1 MSSILFDKS
10 LISRYDKTGP
20 RYTSYP
26 TAVQFHEGFTEDEY
40 TDIARQTNEDLIPLP
55 LSLYF
60 HLPFCDT
67 VCFYCACNKVI
78 TKNRNHADSYLTAMH
93 REIEIEAEL
102 FDKDRVVKQLHWGG
116 GTPTFISNKQMS
128 DLMQVTRKHFNLLE
142 DDSGEYAVEID
153 PREANYETIVLLR
166 DIGFNRMS
174 IGVQDFDPD
183 VQKAVNRIQTFEKT
197 AEVLES
203 ARNKGFRSINFDLIY
218 GLPLQT
224 LQSFEETLNKVLKL
238 KPDRIALYNYAHL
251 PELFKTQKQIN
262 TDELPSATVKLEIL
276 KYSINCLTENGYVY
290 IGMDHFARPEDE
302 LAVAQQNGT
311 LHRNFQGYSTCADTD
326 IIGFGITAI
335 SKVGDSYLQN
345 VRDID
350 EYESMIMQGKKPV
363 FRGIL
368 LDEDDLLRREVI
380 LALICNFR
388 LDYEQIEEQCRVNFK
403 KYFSA
408 ELDRLS
414 IMEQDGLTEL
424 DTERMTVTPA
434 GRLLIRNIC
443 MVFDKYIDETVG
455 PGRYSK
461 LI

>member
-26 TAVQFHEGFTEDEY
+26 TAVQFHEGFTENEY
-40 TDIARQTNEDLIPLP
+40 TDIARQTNEDFIPLS

-60 HLPFCDT
+60 HLPFCST

-78 TKNRNHADSYLTAMH
+78 TKNRNRTDSYLTAMH

-153 PREANYETIVLLR
+153 PREANYETIKLLR

-388 LDYEQIEEQCRVNFK
+388 LDYEQIEERRRVNFK

-414 IMEQDGLTEL
+414 IMEQDGLIKI
-424 DTERMTVTPA
+424 DTESMTVTPA